1 MTTPAALTHED
12 ASAQLLDLV
21 YGEAEGA
28 ARVALEAHVAGCAQ
42 CQAELAA
49 LGDTRALLR
58 GTLTADEPPVP
69 ALAHA
74 KILEAARAAVAAPA
88 PQRAKAKVAQPSFW
102 ERMRGRWT
110 FPTLAT
116 VGAVAVVVV
125 TSKMFLDPN
134 RAFEKMEAQRAPA
147 EAELQAPP
155 PAAAPVTRGEGPA
168 QEPSAPSAAPADQ
181 PAEVSESIARRRRAL
196 EKLRI
201 GSLGARGGERSH
213 SADERLRAAMDR
225 FDGPGH
231 GLGGGSTAS
240 GGGLGSLGAGV
251 KRDELAKSVRA
262 NAAEKAAAPAPK
274 PAPEPVAAKP
284 AAAPARSYASPPSGW
299 AAEGKAS
306 QPSQPKGGAAS
317 GAVAS
322 APASPPPVA
331 AQSAPAKRKVQ
342 VADDVR
348 EADQAPLMEE
358 KAEAESADKSAKK
371 EQRQKDG
378 APSADA
384 LVRKAEQLY
393 AAGRWGE
400 AITAYRELLRRFP
413 EADGAA
419 QWRTR
424 LVQAQREETAVR
436 AKAAPAAR

>member
-1 MTTPAALTHED
+1 MTTPAPLTHED

-28 ARVALEAHVAGCAQ
+28 AKAALEAHVAGCAQ

-58 GTLTADEPPVP
+58 GTLTEEPPVP
-69 ALAHA
+69 ARAHA

-88 PQRAKAKVAQPSFW
+88 QAAAPAKAKGAQPSFW

-134 RAFEKMEAQRAPA
+134 TAFEKMEAQRAPA

-155 PAAAPVTRGEGPA
+155 PAAAPVARGEAPA
-168 QEPSAPSAAPADQ
+168 QEPPAAAPAEQ
-181 PAEVSESIARRRRAL
+181 APPADTVELQRRRRAL

-201 GSLGARGGERSH
+201 GQLSSRGAERAH
-213 SADERLRAAMDR
+213 SVDERLRAAMDR
-225 FDGPGH
+225 FDGAGH
-231 GLGGGSTAS
+231 GLGGGSTAT
-240 GGGLGSLGAGV
+240 GGGLGGLGAGV

-262 NAAEKAAAPAPK
+262 NAAEKAAEPATK
-274 PAPEPVAAKP
+274 PAPAPVAAKP
-284 AAAPARSYASPPSGW
+284 AAAPARSYASPPAGW

-306 QPSQPKGGAAS
+306 QPSAPKGGAAA
-317 GAVAS
+317 GAVAP
-322 APASPPPVA
+322 APASPPAVA
-331 AQSAPAKRKVQ
+331 VEAAPAKRKAVM
-342 VADDVR
+342 DDLR
-348 EADQAPLMEE
+348 EADEE
-358 KAEAESADKSAKK
+358 SKAESVAEDKAAKK
-371 EQRQKDG
+371 ESRQKDA

-413 EADGAA
+413 EAEAVG

-436 AKAAPAAR
+436 EKAATKAAPAAH